1 MTVGRCKLT
10 GKTGKFVKAHIIPA
24 ALTRPSRSGAPLIQW
39 GDDARPI
46 RRRSSWYDHRLVT
59 ADGEAILAAYDGW
72 AIKQMRLHK
81 LVWSGW
87 GEEETL
93 TAKPFDEIP
102 GTPWGLRSIAGV
114 DTRKLRL
121 FFLSLLWRAAESE
134 LPEFSQIYLGSGEL
148 HMLRDMLIKGNDSP
162 QDFFPISLTQLSTR
176 GTIHNQAP
184 QYEFKHVPDL
194 NGSADPVPIFR
205 FYFDGLVVHF
215 CTKYYSIEEVT
226 KLDPQVVGADSTI
239 TLLTVRSEKS
249 WQHENFLR
257 LLSEGYQSWPQ
268 DMNKFLGPLTSHIQ
282 SGE

>member
-93 TAKPFDEIP
+93 TAKSFDEIP

-148 HMLRDMLIKGNDSP
+148 HMLRVC
-162 QDFFPISLTQLSTR
+162 SLRAMTLPTLLSNFA
-176 GTIHNQAP
+176 H
-184 QYEFKHVPDL
+184 
-194 NGSADPVPIFR
+194 PVIYTWIR
-205 FYFDGLVVHF
+205 F
-215 CTKYYSIEEVT
+215 TT
-226 KLDPQVVGADSTI
+226 KLLNTSSST
-239 TLLTVRSEKS
+239 
-249 WQHENFLR
+249 
-257 LLSEGYQSWPQ
+257 YQ
-268 DMNKFLGPLTSHIQ
+268 I
-282 SGE
+282 